1 MQIIYGIHAVQS
13 FIKHK
18 SQSAITLHFDERRND
33 QRLKQLIQLAERQEV
48 NCLATTAKK
57 LDALATGERHQGAV
71 LEAREQQSQPA
82 LEDLLT
88 QLEEPAFLLIL
99 DGVTDPHNLG
109 ACLRTADAAGVH
121 AVIFPKD
128 KSASINATV
137 RKVACGAA
145 ETMPIYPVTNL
156 ARTLEQLQQW
166 GIWIIG
172 TTGDTEQELYDLDL
186 SGSKAL
192 VMGSEGKG
200 MRRLTKEKCD
210 HLAKIP
216 MAGSVSSL
224 NVSVA
229 TGVCLFEIL
238 RQRKSST

>member
-18 SQSAITLHFDERRND
+18 SQSATTLHYDERRND
-33 QRLKQLIQLAERQEV
+33 QRLKQLIQLAQRQEV
-48 NCLATTAKK
+48 NCLATTSKK
-57 LDALATGERHQGAV
+57 LDVLATGERHQGAV
-71 LEAREQQSQPA
+71 LETNEQHSQPA

-88 QLEEPAFLLIL
+88 QLDEPAFLLVL
-99 DGVTDPHNLG
+99 DGITDPHNLG

-145 ETMPIYPVTNL
+145 ETIPTYPVTNL

-172 TTGDTEQELYDLDL
+172 TTGEADQELYELDL
-186 SGSKAL
+186 SGPKAL
-192 VMGSEGKG
+192 VMGAEGSG

-210 HLAKIP
+210 HLAKLP

-229 TGVCLFEIL
+229 TGVCLFEMV
-238 RQRKSST
+238 RQRNL

>member
-18 SQSAITLHFDERRND
+18 SQLAISLHYDERRSD
-33 QRLKQLIQLAERQEV
+33 QRLKQLIQLASRQDV
-48 NCLATTAKK
+48 DCIGTSSKK
-57 LDALATGERHQGAV
+57 LDNMTHGERHQGAV
-71 LEAREQQSQPA
+71 LTCQTQNTQPA
-82 LEDLLT
+82 LEELLT
-88 QLEEPAFLLIL
+88 ELQEPAFLLIL

-145 ETMPIYPVTNL
+145 DTMPTYPVTNL
-156 ARTLEQLQQW
+156 ARTLEQLKQW
-166 GIWIIG
+166 GVWIVG
-172 TTGDTEQELYDLDL
+172 TCGESSEDFFELDL
-186 SGSKAL
+186 TGPKAL
-192 VMGSEGKG
+192 VMGAEGDG

-210 HLAKIP
+210 HLAKLP

-229 TGVCLFEIL
+229 TGVCLFEMV
-238 RQRKSST
+238 RQRQA